1 MTPPGTYRHRAISEL
16 AAIRER
22 LPGPTGDDDRR
33 PPGYRSA
40 FGKWDDRA
48 SVRTKPI
55 RRVEEERADGPQ
67 LYFPPELVPAATHP
81 LLVGTVGPSGVNE
94 FLTQQLYSYL
104 SFTVDLEMS
113 AVVPVTSDISLGR
126 SGLHLPAR
134 MRRDAFNI
142 STDEAW
148 HAQFS
153 HDLIV
158 QVESETSV
166 RALSNP
172 EPAFL
177 RRLAEIEQDLDDD
190 TRAMSALLFAVVSET
205 LISALLSD
213 LPKDR
218 RLPPAVREA
227 VADHAE
233 DEGRHHAY
241 FKSLLYY
248 FWAPLDARQRRK
260 AGILVPRL
268 IAAFLEPDYAHLAR
282 GLFDCRL
289 TAEQVAQILEE
300 SYPDTGVERSI
311 RQGSRAT
318 VKYFNEIGAID
329 DHAVRDAFE
338 RASIS

>member
-1 MTPPGTYRHRAISEL
+1 MTPPGTYRHRTVSEL
-16 AAIRER
+16 VAIRER
-22 LPGPTGDDDRR
+22 LPGPQGDVGRR
-33 PPGYRSA
+33 LPGYRSA

-48 SVRTKPI
+48 SVRTKPS
-55 RRVEEERADGPQ
+55 RRVAEGRADGPQ

-81 LLVGTVGPSGVNE
+81 LFMGTVGPTGVNE

-126 SGLHLPAR
+126 SGLNLPAQ

-166 RALSNP
+166 RALPNS

-177 RRLAEIEQDLDDD
+177 RRLAEIEADLDGD
-190 TRAMSALLFAVVSET
+190 TRAMSGLLFAVVSET

-218 RLPPAVREA
+218 RLPGAVREA

-241 FKSLLYY
+241 FKSLLHH
-248 FWAPLDARQRRK
+248 FWPALDGRQRRN
-260 AGILVPRL
+260 AGVLVPRL
-268 IAAFLEPDYAHLAR
+268 IAAFLEPDYAHLAL
-282 GLFDCRL
+282 GLFGHGL

-300 SYPDTGVERSI
+300 SYPDAEVERRI
-311 RQGSRAT
+311 RQGSSAT
-318 VKYFNEIGAID
+318 VKYFTEIGAID
-329 DHAVRDAFE
+329 DHAIRDAFE
-338 RASIS
+338 EASIS